1 MLYSTDE
8 QISSI
13 CFAVGFQNLA
23 NFNRHFLKLKGMTP
37 KEFRETALRELVPQ
51 NRVSA

>member
-1 MLYSTDE
+1 
-8 QISSI
+8 SI

-37 KEFRETALRELVPQ
+37 KEFRETALRDLAPKE
-51 NRVSA
+51 RMSA